1 MHSFYQISWV
11 AIIRGGNWLD
21 ENFSRWKSPVWELS
35 GWQFSGWEFSWVVV
49 VRVGIFQVGV
59 FRVGVFLGR
68 SCPGGTYPGWE
79 FSLVEVFRVGIVRWE
94 SSGSQFSGLNNFV
107 FHVRQNFKMQWFG
120 FRHNRRYSYI
130 FKYSIKHC
138 TFTYTFFSSTR
149 KNFIRK
155 RASKKW
161 SENFQ
166 SQMSEL

>member
-21 ENFSRWKSPVWELS
+21 ENFSRREVAEWELS
-35 GWQFSGWEFSWVVV
+35 GWEISEWEFSWV
-49 VRVGIFQVGV
+49 
-59 FRVGVFLGR
+59 GVFLGGN
-68 SCPGGTYPGWE
+68 CPGGTNLGWE